1 MRLKQIGTIAF
12 IFTILCGQNGQKIIE
27 QSHCCTIPTILSS
40 GPGPD
45 MIESNEGKDKW
56 DIAENHGPTK
66 VLSFT
71 TSEGTWMSLDVSPDG
86 KEIIFDLLG
95 DLYTMPVNG
104 GTATPITT
112 GPAWDIQPAFSPDGK
127 YIAFTSDRSGGDN
140 IWIMNRDGSNPKQ
153 ISKEKFRLLN
163 NPVFTAD
170 GQYII
175 ARKHFVN
182 TRSLG
187 AGEMWRYHIGGG
199 NGVNVNDRRNWQH
212 DAGEPDVS
220 MDGRYLYYSQDVS
233 PGNTFQYN
241 RNPYRTIYAI
251 HRIDFE
257 TGKKTTVTSGPG
269 GAATPQISPDG
280 NHLAFVR
287 RVGLKTALFIKDL
300 VTGNEKLLFDNLNR
314 DAQET
319 WAVFGVHPGFSWTP
333 NGKNI
338 IVTAKGG
345 FWNVNVFNGNIKSIP
360 FTAEVNMEI
369 TKPYGTKNR
378 VGGDR
383 FEVNALRHTRVSPD
397 GKKVVFNALGK
408 LYVADVDGSKRK
420 RLTVQHDGLEYSPSW
435 SPDGKQI
442 AFTTWSDKQYGG
454 IAVVSSNGGKPK
466 LLKMAKGHYFN
477 PSWSSDGAQLVYR
490 KGGGSWIRGLNH
502 SSETGIYT
510 INVKGGKPK
519 LIGTDGSEPRFTSE
533 DSRIL
538 LMGREKGNSALYSVD
553 LNGQDRR
560 VLATSKYANRIIL
573 SPQEEWVLFDYRF
586 HIYVAPFSKIGKAI
600 NLGPKTGSVPVKQLT
615 VGSGFEPHWSD
626 NNTVHWTL
634 GSELF
639 TTDLKDTFTFSPGA
653 SDSLPTPKDSGV
665 ELGWIVKSPSPK
677 GVVAIT
683 GAKIIT
689 MDGDKVIDN
698 GVIIIENNRIK
709 KVSSSKT
716 KIPKGAKM
724 VDAYG
729 KTIIPGLIDVHA
741 HMGLEWDGLSSEQ
754 NWHYL
759 ANLAFGVTTTHDPS
773 RDTEMVFAN
782 SELQKSGKILAPRIY
797 STGTILYGAVT
808 GFTTEVNGLGDAK
821 RALKRI
827 KAFGGFSVKS
837 YNQPRREQR
846 QQILKAARELD
857 MLVYPE
863 GGSTLQHNLN
873 MLVDGHTG
881 IEHSIPVSPLY
892 KDALTLYGKSGVGY
906 TPTLVVSYGG
916 LWGENYWYSKMKIFE
931 HKHLQGFFPQQILD
945 QKRRRMKVEE
955 EDWNHIENAKAA
967 KALSDAGVK
976 VNNGAHGQL
985 EGLGVHW
992 EMWMLAQGGMSPM
1005 EALKASTLNGAEY
1018 LGMGD
1023 DLGSLEAGKLADLVI
1038 LGENPLDDIKN
1049 SDSVE
1054 MVMLNGRLYDAKTM
1068 NEMVTGNSKRLPH
1081 WWEK

>member
-1 MRLKQIGTIAF
+1 MRSIKLGFIASVF
-12 IFTILCGQNGQKIIE
+12 SMAFAQDSAI
-27 QSHCCTIPTILSS
+27 HMDCCSVPGFLPNDPVADMAEPTQ
-40 GPGPD
+40 D
-45 MIESNEGKDKW
+45 KKEWDVNES
-56 DIAENHGPTK
+56 HGPTK
-66 VLSFT
+66 TIEFT

-86 KEIIFDLLG
+86 REIIFDLLG
-95 DLYTMPVNG
+95 DLYTMPLSG
-104 GTATPITT
+104 GKATRLTS
-112 GPAWDIQPAFSPDGK
+112 GPAWDIQPAYNPDGK
-127 YIAFTSDRSGGDN
+127 SIAFTSDRSGGDN
-140 IWIMNRDGSNPKQ
+140 IWIMNRNGSDPKQ
-153 ISKEKFRLLN
+153 VSKESFRLLN

-187 AGEMWRYHIGGG
+187 AGEMWRYHISGGSG
-199 NGVNVNDRRNWQH
+199 INVNDRRSWQH

-220 MDGRYLYYSQDVS
+220 LDGRYLYYSQDVS
-233 PGNTFQYN
+233 PGKTYQYN
-241 RNPYRTIYAI
+241 RNPYGTIYAI

-257 TGKKTTVTSGPG
+257 TGAKTTVTAGPG
-269 GAATPQISPDG
+269 GAATPQVSPDG
-280 NHLAFVR
+280 KHMAFVR
-287 RVGLKTALFIKDL
+287 RVGLKTALFVKNL
-300 VTGNEKLLFDNLNR
+300 TTGNERKLYDNLNR

-319 WAVFGVHPGFSWTP
+319 WAIFGIHPGFSWTP

-338 IVTAKGG
+338 IITAKGS
-345 FWNVNVFNGNIKSIP
+345 FWNVTVSNGNVKEIP
-360 FTAEVNMEI
+360 FTAEVNMDI
-369 TKPYGTKNR
+369 TKPYALKNE
-378 VGGDR
+378 VGGDD
-383 FEVNALRHTRVSPD
+383 FKVNALRHTRVSPD
-397 GKKVVFNALGK
+397 GKRVVFNALGK
-408 LYVADVDGSKRK
+408 LYVVNVDGSNRK
-420 RLTVQHDGLEYSPSW
+420 RLTKQHNGLEYAPAW

-442 AFTTWSDKQYGG
+442 AFTTWSDKQRGR
-454 IAVVSSNGGKPK
+454 IALVSSNGGKPK
-466 LLKMAKGHYFN
+466 FMNVAKGHYFD
-477 PSWSSDGAQLVYR
+477 PSWSSDGTQLAYR
-490 KGGGSWIRGLNH
+490 RGGGSWIRGTDH
-502 SSETGIYT
+502 ASDTGIYT
-510 INVKGGKPK
+510 IKVKGGKPK
-519 LIGTDGSEPRFTSE
+519 LVSKGGSEPRFTSG
-533 DSRIL
+533 DSRVL
-538 LMGREKGNSALYSVD
+538 LMGREKGKSALYSVD
-553 LNGQDRR
+553 MNGQDRR

-573 SPQEEWVLFDYRF
+573 SPNEDWVLFDYRF
-586 HIYVAPFSKIGKAI
+586 HVYTAPFSKMGKAI
-600 NLGPKTGSVPVKQLT
+600 NLGPKTASVPLKRLT
-615 VGSGFEPHWSD
+615 AGSGFEPHWS
-626 NNTVHWTL
+626 NNHSVHWTL

-639 TTDLKDTFTFSPGA
+639 TADIKNAFTFVPGA
-653 SDSLPTPKDSGV
+653 PDSLPDPKDSGV
-665 ELGWIVKSPSPK
+665 DLGWTARSPSPK
-677 GVVAIT
+677 GLVAIT
-683 GAKIIT
+683 GATMIT
-689 MDGDKVIDN
+689 MDGDEVIKN
-698 GVIIIENNRIK
+698 GVIIVENNRIK
-709 KVSSSKT
+709 KVGNSKT

-782 SELQKSGKILAPRIY
+782 SERQKAGKILAPRIY

-808 GFTTEVNGLGDAK
+808 GFTAEVNALEDAK

-837 YNQPRREQR
+837 YNQPRRGQR

-931 HKHLQGFFPQQILD
+931 HKHLQGFFPQPLLD
-945 QKRRRMKVEE
+945 QRRRRMKVEE
-955 EDWNHIENAKAA
+955 DDWNHIENAKAA

-992 EMWMLAQGGMSPM
+992 EMWMLAQGGMSPI
-1005 EALKASTLNGAEY
+1005 EALRASTMNGAEY

-1038 LGENPLDDIKN
+1038 LGKNPLDGIEN

-1054 MVMLNGRLYDAKTM
+1054 MVMINGRLYDAPTM
-1068 NEMVTGNSKRLPH
+1068 NEVITGNTKRMPH

>member
-1 MRLKQIGTIAF
+1 MRSIKLGFIASVF
-12 IFTILCGQNGQKIIE
+12 SMAFAQDSAI
-27 QSHCCTIPTILSS
+27 HMDCCSVPGFLPNDPVTDMAEPTQ
-40 GPGPD
+40 D
-45 MIESNEGKDKW
+45 KKEWDVNES
-56 DIAENHGPTK
+56 HGPTK
-66 VLSFT
+66 TIEFT

-86 KEIIFDLLG
+86 REIIFDLLG
-95 DLYTMPVNG
+95 DLYTMPLSG
-104 GTATPITT
+104 GKATRLTS
-112 GPAWDIQPAFSPDGK
+112 GPAWDIQPAYNPDGK
-127 YIAFTSDRSGGDN
+127 SIAFTSDRSGGDN
-140 IWIMNRDGSNPKQ
+140 IWIMNRNGSDPKQ
-153 ISKEKFRLLN
+153 VSKESFRLLN

-187 AGEMWRYHIGGG
+187 AGEMWRYHISGGSG
-199 NGVNVNDRRNWQH
+199 INVNDRRSWQH

-220 MDGRYLYYSQDVS
+220 LDGRYLYYSQDVS
-233 PGNTFQYN
+233 PGKTYQYN
-241 RNPYRTIYAI
+241 RNPYGTIYAI

-257 TGKKTTVTSGPG
+257 TGAKTTVTAGPG
-269 GAATPQISPDG
+269 GAATPQVSPDG
-280 NHLAFVR
+280 KHMAFVR
-287 RVGLKTALFIKDL
+287 RVGLKTALFVKNL
-300 VTGNEKLLFDNLNR
+300 TTGNERKLYDNLNR

-319 WAVFGVHPGFSWTP
+319 WAIFGIHPGFSWTP

-338 IVTAKGG
+338 IITAKGS
-345 FWNVNVFNGNIKSIP
+345 FWNVTVSNGNVKEIP
-360 FTAEVNMEI
+360 FTAEVNMDI
-369 TKPYGTKNR
+369 TKPYALKNE
-378 VGGDR
+378 VGGDD
-383 FEVNALRHTRVSPD
+383 FKVNALRHTRVSPD
-397 GKKVVFNALGK
+397 GKRVVFNALGK
-408 LYVADVDGSKRK
+408 LYIVNVDGSNRK
-420 RLTVQHDGLEYSPSW
+420 RLTKQHNGLEYTPAW

-442 AFTTWSDKQYGG
+442 AFTTWSDKQRGR
-454 IAVVSSNGGKPK
+454 IALVSSNGGKPK
-466 LLKMAKGHYFN
+466 FMTVAKGHYFD
-477 PSWSSDGAQLVYR
+477 PSWSSDGTQLAYR
-490 KGGGSWIRGLNH
+490 RGGGSWIRGTDH
-502 SSETGIYT
+502 ASDTGIYT
-510 INVKGGKPK
+510 IKVKGGKPK
-519 LIGTDGSEPRFTSE
+519 LVSKGGSEPRFTSG

-538 LMGREKGNSALYSVD
+538 LMGREKEKSALYSVD
-553 LNGQDRR
+553 MNGQDRR

-573 SPQEEWVLFDYRF
+573 SPNEDWVLFDYRF
-586 HIYVAPFSKIGKAI
+586 HVYTAPFSKMGKAI
-600 NLGPKTGSVPVKQLT
+600 NLGPKTASVPLKRLT
-615 VGSGFEPHWSD
+615 AGSGFEPHWS
-626 NNTVHWTL
+626 NNHSVHWTL

-639 TTDLKDTFTFSPGA
+639 TADIKNAFTFVPGA
-653 SDSLPTPKDSGV
+653 PDSLPDPKDSGV
-665 ELGWIVKSPSPK
+665 DLGWTARSSSPK
-677 GVVAIT
+677 GLVAIT
-683 GAKIIT
+683 GATMIT
-689 MDGDKVIDN
+689 MDGDEVIKN
-698 GVIIIENNRIK
+698 GVIIVENNRIK
-709 KVSSSKT
+709 KVGNSKT

-782 SELQKSGKILAPRIY
+782 SERQKAGKILAPRIY

-808 GFTTEVNGLGDAK
+808 GFTAEVNALEDAK

-837 YNQPRREQR
+837 YNQPRRGQR

-931 HKHLQGFFPQQILD
+931 HKHLQGFFPQPLLD
-945 QKRRRMKVEE
+945 QRRRRMKVEE
-955 EDWNHIENAKAA
+955 DDWNHIENAKAA

-992 EMWMLAQGGMSPM
+992 EMWMLAQGGMSPI
-1005 EALKASTLNGAEY
+1005 EALRASTMNGAEY

-1038 LGENPLDDIKN
+1038 LGKNPLDGIEN

-1054 MVMLNGRLYDAKTM
+1054 MVMINGRLYDAPTM
-1068 NEMVTGNSKRLPH
+1068 NEVITGNTKRMPH

>member
-1 MRLKQIGTIAF
+1 MQLKQIGIIGS
-12 IFTILCGQNGQKIIE
+12 IFTILCGQEII
-27 QSHCCTIPTILSS
+27 QQNHCCTMPIMLSS
-40 GPGPD
+40 DLGPD
-45 MIESNEGKDKW
+45 KNESVQGGEKW
-56 DIAENHGPTK
+56 DIAKKRGPTRN
-66 VLSFT
+66 LSFT
-71 TSEGTWMSLDVSPDG
+71 TSEGTWISLDVSPDG

-95 DLYTMPVNG
+95 DLYTMPVKG
-104 GTATPITT
+104 GVATPLTS
-112 GPAWDIQPAFSPDGK
+112 GPAWDIQPTFSPDGQ

-140 IWIMNRDGSNPKQ
+140 IWIMNQDGSNPQQ

-199 NGVNVNDRRNWQH
+199 SGINVNDRRSWQH

-220 MDGRYLYYSQDVS
+220 LDGRYLYYSQDVS
-233 PGNTFQYN
+233 PGKTYQYN
-241 RNPYRTIYAI
+241 RNPYGTIYAI

-257 TGKKTTVTSGPG
+257 TGAKTTVTAGPG

-280 NHLAFVR
+280 KHMAFVR
-287 RVGLKTALFIKDL
+287 RVGLKTALFVKNL
-300 VTGNEKLLFDNLNR
+300 TTGNERRLYDNLNR

-319 WAVFGVHPGFSWTP
+319 WAIFGIHPGFSWTP

-338 IVTAKGG
+338 IITAKGN
-345 FWNVNVFNGNIKSIP
+345 FWNVTVSNGNVKEIP
-360 FTAEVNMEI
+360 FTAEVNMDI
-369 TKPYGTKNR
+369 TKPYAMKNE
-378 VGGDR
+378 VGGDD
-383 FEVNALRHTRVSPD
+383 FKVNALRHTRVSPD
-397 GKKVVFNALGK
+397 GKRVVFNALGK
-408 LYVADVDGSKRK
+408 LYVVNVDGSNRK
-420 RLTVQHDGLEYSPSW
+420 RLTKQHNGLEYTPAW

-442 AFTTWSDKQYGG
+442 AFTTWSDKQRGQ
-454 IAVVSSNGGKPK
+454 IALVSSNGGKPK
-466 LLKMAKGHYFN
+466 FMNVAKGHYFD
-477 PSWSSDGAQLVYR
+477 PSWSSDGTQLAYR
-490 KGGGSWIRGLNH
+490 RGGGSWIRGTDH
-502 SSETGIYT
+502 ASDTGIYT
-510 INVKGGKPK
+510 IKVKGGKPK
-519 LIGTDGSEPRFTSE
+519 LVSKSGSEPRFTSE
-533 DSRIL
+533 DSRVL
-538 LMGREKGNSALYSVD
+538 LMGREKGNVALYSVD
-553 LNGQDRR
+553 MNGQDRR

-573 SPQEEWVLFDYRF
+573 SPNEDWVLFDYRF
-586 HIYVAPFSKIGKAI
+586 HVYTAPFSKMGKAI
-600 NLGPKTGSVPVKQLT
+600 NLGPKTASVPVKRLT
-615 VGSGFEPHWSD
+615 AGSGFEPHWS
-626 NNTVHWTL
+626 NNHSVHWTL

-639 TTDLKDTFTFSPGA
+639 TTDIKDAFTFVPGA
-653 SDSLPTPKDSGV
+653 PDSLPDPKDSGV
-665 ELGWIVKSPSPK
+665 DLGWTTRSPSPK
-677 GVVAIT
+677 GLVAIT
-683 GAKIIT
+683 GATIIT
-689 MDGDKVIDN
+689 MDGNEVIEN
-698 GVIIIENNRIK
+698 GVIIVENNRIK
-709 KVSSSKT
+709 KVGNSKT

-782 SELQKSGKILAPRIY
+782 SERQKAGKILAPRIY

-808 GFTTEVNGLGDAK
+808 GFTAEVNALEDAK
-821 RALKRI
+821 RALRRI

-892 KDALTLYGKSGVGY
+892 KDVLTLYGKSGVGY

-931 HKHLQGFFPQQILD
+931 HKHLQGFFPQPLLD
-945 QKRRRMKVEE
+945 QRRRRMKVEE
-955 EDWNHIENAKAA
+955 DDWNHIENAKAA

-992 EMWMLAQGGMSPM
+992 EMWMLAQGGMSPI
-1005 EALKASTLNGAEY
+1005 EALRSSTMNGAEY

-1023 DLGSLEAGKLADLVI
+1023 DLGSLQAGKLADLVI
-1038 LGENPLDDIKN
+1038 LGKNPLDGIEN

-1054 MVMLNGRLYDAKTM
+1054 MVMINGRLYDAPTM
-1068 NEMVTGNSKRLPH
+1068 NEVITGKTKRLPH

>member
-1 MRLKQIGTIAF
+1 MRIKLFA
-12 IFTILCGQNGQKIIE
+12 IFTSVFTMLAAQETDKQN
-27 QSHCCTIPTILSS
+27 HCCTV
-40 GPGPD
+40 PGFLPNNPIAD
-45 MIESNEGKDKW
+45 MAEPVQDKKKW
-56 DIAENHGPTK
+56 DVEEKHGPTK
-66 VLSFT
+66 SLSFT
-71 TSEGTWMSLDVSPDG
+71 TSEGTWISLDVSPDG
-86 KEIIFDLLG
+86 REIIFDLLG
-95 DLYTMPVNG
+95 DLYTMPISG
-104 GTATPITT
+104 GEAKRITS
-112 GPAWDIQPAFSPDGK
+112 GPAWDIQPAYSPDGK
-127 YIAFTSDRSGGDN
+127 SIAFTSDRSGGDN
-140 IWIMNRDGSNPKQ
+140 IWIVDRDGSNPRQ
-153 ISKEKFRLLN
+153 VSKEKFRLLN
-163 NPVFTAD
+163 NPVFSAD
-170 GQYII
+170 GQYVI

-187 AGEMWRYHIGGG
+187 AGEMWRYHISGGSG
-199 NGVNVNDRRNWQH
+199 ININDRRNWQH

-220 MDGRYLYYSQDVS
+220 PDGRYLYYSQDVS
-233 PGNTFQYN
+233 PGNSYQYN
-241 RNPYRTIYAI
+241 RDPYGTIYAI

-257 TGKKTTVTSGPG
+257 AGKKTTVTAGPG
-269 GAATPQISPDG
+269 GAATPQVSPDG
-280 NHLAFVR
+280 KSLAFVR
-287 RVGLKTALFIKDL
+287 RVGLKTALFVKDL
-300 VTGNEKLLFDNLNR
+300 ATGNERKLYDNLNR

-319 WAVFGVHPGFSWTP
+319 WAIFGIHPGFSWTP

-338 IVTAKGG
+338 IITAKGG
-345 FWNVNVFNGNIKSIP
+345 FWNVTVSNGDAKAIP
-360 FTAEVNMEI
+360 FTAEVNMDI
-369 TKPYGTKNR
+369 TEPYAMKNE
-378 VGGDR
+378 VGSDD
-383 FEVNALRHTRVSPD
+383 FKVNVLRHTRVSPD
-397 GKKVVFNALGK
+397 GKRVVFNALGK
-408 LYVADVDGSKRK
+408 LYVSNVDGSNRK
-420 RLTVQHDGLEYSPSW
+420 RLTKQHNGLEYSPAW

-442 AFTTWSDKQYGG
+442 AFTTWSDKQRGR

-466 LLKMAKGHYFN
+466 FLNVPKGHYFD
-477 PSWSSDGAQLVYR
+477 PTWSSDGSQLVYR
-490 KGGGSWIRGLNH
+490 RGGGSWIRGTDH
-502 SSETGIYT
+502 ASDTGIYT
-510 INVKGGKPK
+510 IKVKGGKPK
-519 LIGTDGSEPRFTSE
+519 LVSKGGSEPRFTSG

-538 LMGREKGNSALYSVD
+538 LLGREKGNRALYSVD
-553 LNGQDRR
+553 MNGQDRR
-560 VLATSKYANRIIL
+560 ILATSKYANRIIL
-573 SPQEEWVLFDYRF
+573 SPNEDWVLFDYRF
-586 HIYVAPFSKIGKAI
+586 HVYAAPFSKMGKAI
-600 NLGPKTGSVPVKQLT
+600 NLGPKTSSVPVKRLT

-626 NNTVHWTL
+626 NNSVHWTL
-634 GSELF
+634 GAELF
-639 TTDLKDTFTFSPGA
+639 STDLKNAFIFVPGA
-653 SDSLPTPKDSGV
+653 PDSLPDPKDSGV
-665 ELGWIVKSPSPK
+665 DLGWTAKSPSPK
-677 GVVAIT
+677 GLVAIT
-683 GAKIIT
+683 GATIIT
-689 MDGDKVIDN
+689 MDGNKVIDN
-698 GVIIIENNRIK
+698 GVIIVENNRIK
-709 KVSSSKT
+709 KVGNSKT

-782 SELQKSGKILAPRIY
+782 SELQKAGKILAPRIY

-808 GFTTEVNGLGDAK
+808 GFTAEVNALDDAK
-821 RALKRI
+821 RALNRI

-863 GGSTLQHNLN
+863 GGSTFQHNLN

-892 KDALTLYGKSGVGY
+892 KDALTLYGESGVGY

-916 LWGENYWYSKMKIFE
+916 LWGENYWYSKMKVFE
-931 HKHLQGFFPQQILD
+931 HDLLRSYFPQQMLD

-955 EDWNHIENAKAA
+955 DDWNHIENAKAA

-1005 EALKASTLNGAEY
+1005 EALRASTLNGAEY

-1038 LGENPLDDIKN
+1038 LGKNPLEDIEN

-1054 MVMLNGRLYDAKTM
+1054 MVMINGRLYDAATM
-1068 NEMVTGNSKRLPH
+1068 NETVTGKTKRLPH
-1081 WWEK
+1081 WWDD

>member
-1 MRLKQIGTIAF
+1 MQLKQIGIIGS
-12 IFTILCGQNGQKIIE
+12 IFTILCGQEII
-27 QSHCCTIPTILSS
+27 QQNHCCTMPIMLSS
-40 GPGPD
+40 DLGPD
-45 MIESNEGKDKW
+45 KNESVQGGGKW
-56 DIAENHGPTK
+56 DIAKKRGSTRN
-66 VLSFT
+66 LSFT
-71 TSEGTWMSLDVSPDG
+71 TSEGTWISLDVSPDG

-95 DLYTMPVNG
+95 DLYTMPVKG
-104 GTATPITT
+104 GVATPLTS
-112 GPAWDIQPAFSPDGK
+112 GPAWDIQPTFSPDGQ

-140 IWIMNRDGSNPKQ
+140 IWIMNQDGSDPHQ
-153 ISKEKFRLLN
+153 LSKEKFRLLN

-187 AGEMWRYHIGGG
+187 AGEMWRYHISGGSG
-199 NGVNVNDRRNWQH
+199 INVNDRRSWQH

-220 MDGRYLYYSQDVS
+220 LDGRYLYYSQDVS
-233 PGNTFQYN
+233 PGKTYQYN
-241 RNPYRTIYAI
+241 RNPYGTIYAI

-257 TGKKTTVTSGPG
+257 TGAKTTVTAGPG
-269 GAATPQISPDG
+269 GAATPQVSPNG
-280 NHLAFVR
+280 KHMAFVR
-287 RVGLKTALFIKDL
+287 RVGLKTALFVKNL
-300 VTGNEKLLFDNLNR
+300 TTGNERKLYDNLNR

-319 WAVFGVHPGFSWTP
+319 WAIFGIHPGFSWTP

-338 IVTAKGG
+338 IITAKGN
-345 FWNVNVFNGNIKSIP
+345 FWNVTVSNGNVKEIP
-360 FTAEVNMEI
+360 FTAEVNMDI
-369 TKPYGTKNR
+369 TKPYAMKNE
-378 VGGDR
+378 VGGDD
-383 FEVNALRHTRVSPD
+383 FKVNALRHTRVSPD
-397 GKKVVFNALGK
+397 GKRVVFNALGK
-408 LYVADVDGSKRK
+408 LYVVNVDGSNRK
-420 RLTVQHDGLEYSPSW
+420 RLTKQHNGLEYTPAW

-442 AFTTWSDKQYGG
+442 AFTTWSDKQRGQ
-454 IAVVSSNGGKPK
+454 IALVSSNGGKPK
-466 LLKMAKGHYFN
+466 FMNVAKGHYFD
-477 PSWSSDGAQLVYR
+477 PSWSSDGTQLAYR
-490 KGGGSWIRGLNH
+490 RGGGSWIRGTDH
-502 SSETGIYT
+502 ASDTGIYT
-510 INVKGGKPK
+510 IKVKGGKPK
-519 LIGTDGSEPRFTSE
+519 LVSKSGSEPRFTSG
-533 DSRIL
+533 DSRVL
-538 LMGREKGNSALYSVD
+538 LMGREKGNVALYSVD
-553 LNGQDRR
+553 MNGQDRR

-573 SPQEEWVLFDYRF
+573 SPNEDWVLFDYRF
-586 HIYVAPFSKIGKAI
+586 HVYTAPFSKMGKAI
-600 NLGPKTGSVPVKQLT
+600 NLGPKTASVPVKRLT
-615 VGSGFEPHWSD
+615 AGSGFEPHWS
-626 NNTVHWTL
+626 NNHSVHWTL

-639 TTDLKDTFTFSPGA
+639 TTDIKDAFTFVPGA
-653 SDSLPTPKDSGV
+653 PDSLPDPKDSGV
-665 ELGWIVKSPSPK
+665 DLGWTTRSPSPK
-677 GVVAIT
+677 GLVAIT
-683 GAKIIT
+683 GATIIT
-689 MDGDKVIDN
+689 MDGNEVIEN
-698 GVIIIENNRIK
+698 GVIIVENNRIK
-709 KVSSSKT
+709 KVGNSKT

-782 SELQKSGKILAPRIY
+782 SERQKAGKILAPRIY

-808 GFTTEVNGLGDAK
+808 GFTAEVNALEDAK
-821 RALKRI
+821 RALRRI

-892 KDALTLYGKSGVGY
+892 KDVLTLYGKSGVGY

-931 HKHLQGFFPQQILD
+931 HKHLQGFFPQPLLD
-945 QKRRRMKVEE
+945 QRRRRMKVEE
-955 EDWNHIENAKAA
+955 DDWNHIENAKAA

-992 EMWMLAQGGMSPM
+992 EMWMLAQGGMSPI
-1005 EALKASTLNGAEY
+1005 EALRSSTMNGAEY

-1023 DLGSLEAGKLADLVI
+1023 DLGSLQAGKLADLVI
-1038 LGENPLDDIKN
+1038 LGKNPLDGIEN

-1054 MVMLNGRLYDAKTM
+1054 MVMINGRLYDAPTM
-1068 NEMVTGNSKRLPH
+1068 NEVITGKTKRLPH